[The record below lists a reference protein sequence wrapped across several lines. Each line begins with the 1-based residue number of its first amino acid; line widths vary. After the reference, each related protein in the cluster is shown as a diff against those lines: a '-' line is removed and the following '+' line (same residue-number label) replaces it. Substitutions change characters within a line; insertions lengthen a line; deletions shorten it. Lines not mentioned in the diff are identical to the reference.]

1 MEIIIIVLLLVA
13 AIILFLVE
21 LFLLPGLSV
30 AGILAGGCA
39 FFANYYAFAHLGN
52 LGGSITLAVSVLA
65 CVGSLIWFMRSKT
78 LDRIALKKEIKG
90 SVDHSAEDAVRVG
103 DNGVALTR
111 LALIGQAE
119 INGKIVE
126 VRSADGFINEQTP
139 LVVKR
144 IADGVIFVSVKSQS

>member
-1 MEIIIIVLLLVA
+1 MEIIIIVLLLIA

-21 LFLLPGLSV
+21 LFLLPGISV

-39 FFANYYAFAHLGN
+39 FFANYYAFAHLGQ
-52 LGGSITLAVSVLA
+52 LGGCITLAVSVVA
-65 CVGSLIWFMRSKT
+65 CVGSLMWFMRSKT

-90 SVDHSAEDAVRVG
+90 TVDHSAEDAVRVG

-126 VRSADGFINEQTP
+126 VRSADGFIDEQTP

-144 IADGVIFVSVKSQS
+144 IVDGVIFVSVKS